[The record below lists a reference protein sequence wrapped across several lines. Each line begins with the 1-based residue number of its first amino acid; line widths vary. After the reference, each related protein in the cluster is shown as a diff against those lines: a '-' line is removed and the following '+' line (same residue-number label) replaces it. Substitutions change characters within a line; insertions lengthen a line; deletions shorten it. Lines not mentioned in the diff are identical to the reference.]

1 MRNLYIEETTGAFL
15 TPEVKLNADT
25 GSCSLQGESF
35 IENPR
40 EFYQPIIEWI
50 DTYMKE
56 VKGNMCWDLKFLYLN
71 SSSSKIMS
79 SIFRKLKEYEDQG
92 ARIEVNWYYPD
103 DNTDLLEE
111 GEYFKAASRLQFKMI
126 PYPFED

>member
-15 TPEVKLNADT
+15 TPEVRLDANT
-25 GSCSLQGESF
+25 GKCSLAGESF

-40 EFYQPIIEWI
+40 EFYQPIIEWVDLYI
-50 DTYMKE
+50 QE
-56 VKGNMCWDLKFLYLN
+56 VKGSMTWDLKFLYLN

-92 ARIEVNWYYPD
+92 AKIEVNWHYPD

-111 GEYFKAASRLQFKMI
+111 GEYFKAASRLHINMI
-126 PYPFED
+126 PYEFED